1 MAYFQNRQWAV
12 TEWGLE
18 ANPGRV
24 SEYLI
29 PASQLLV
36 ANGIGG
42 GKYYDWPLQL
52 AAKTWIDIGA
62 FNEAGWLLSTIGE
75 STAGRWTRRCSRRV
89 FATPLSKQGVQLGSE
104 SRAFTPAGS
113 RCLRQVRGDFVGW
126 FR

>member
-18 ANPGRV
+18 GSIPGGV
-24 SEYLI
+24 AAYPI
-29 PASQLLV
+29 PASQLLS

-62 FNEAGWLLSTIGE
+62 FNEAFRVALEYHRGKYRGE
-75 STAGRWTRRCSRRV
+75 ADQAMLAASLCYAV
-89 FATPLSKQGVQLGSE
+89 V
-104 SRAFTPAGS
+104 
-113 RCLRQVRGDFVGW
+113 QVR
-126 FR
+126 RRTAS

>member
-62 FNEAGWLLSTIGE
+62 FNEAFRVALEYHRGKYRGE
-75 STAGRWTRRCSRRV
+75 VDQAMLAASLCYAVEQARRR
-89 FATPLSKQGVQLGSE
+89 TGS
-104 SRAFTPAGS
+104 
-113 RCLRQVRGDFVGW
+113 
-126 FR
+126 

>member
-1 MAYFQNRQWAV
+1 MAYFQNHQWAV

-18 ANPGRV
+18 GVISRGVP
-24 SEYLI
+24 EYLI

-62 FNEAGWLLSTIGE
+62 FNEAFRVALEYHKGKYRGE
-75 STAGRWTRRCSRRV
+75 MDQAMLGASLCHAVEQARRTAKR
-89 FATPLSKQGVQLGSE
+89 
-104 SRAFTPAGS
+104 
-113 RCLRQVRGDFVGW
+113 
-126 FR
+126 